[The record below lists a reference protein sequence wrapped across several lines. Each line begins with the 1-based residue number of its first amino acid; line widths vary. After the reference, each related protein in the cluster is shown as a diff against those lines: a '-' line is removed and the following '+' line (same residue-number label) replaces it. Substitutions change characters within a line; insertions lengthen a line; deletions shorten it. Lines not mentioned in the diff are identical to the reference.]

1 MSSADTNVYR
11 LGKLCNVAA
20 LRNSVRHLRGLSYQA
35 DRRAELLQCAW
46 PDRRTPDQERVI
58 TAAILHAESVR
69 GALDHQMA
77 IFEMMLGE
85 PDE

>member
-1 MSSADTNVYR
+1 MTADTNVIR

-20 LRNSVRHLRGLSYQA
+20 IRDSVRHLRGLSYQA

-46 PDRRTPDQERVI
+46 PDQRTETQQRAI

-69 GALDHQMA
+69 GALEHQQA
-77 IFEMMLGE
+77 ILEMVLAD
-85 PDE
+85 PDA